1 MTNRPRSRRCR
12 CVECQA
18 LDATHPGE
26 GTQLALPI
34 NLNSR
39 RKAARRAKGATQR
52 SALS

>member
-1 MTNRPRSRRCR
+1 MNNRPRSRPCR

-26 GTQLALPI
+26 GTQLAFPI
-34 NLNSR
+34 KLISR
-39 RKAARRAKGATQR
+39 RKAARRAKGAAQR